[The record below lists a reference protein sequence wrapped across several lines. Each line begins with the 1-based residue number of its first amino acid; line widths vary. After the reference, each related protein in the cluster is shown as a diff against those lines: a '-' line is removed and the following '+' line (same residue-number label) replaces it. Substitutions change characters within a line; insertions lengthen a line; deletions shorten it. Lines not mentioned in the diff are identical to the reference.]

1 MYLLVFFAYDTIEM
15 SNLLSLLGVGLL
27 KLTQTLINRA
37 QNFVYVCTLSCHLD
51 AKIGIFCEMTK
62 YGFTSINGDFIFAR
76 NAKSALVDNRLLEDA
91 I

>member
-1 MYLLVFFAYDTIEM
+1 MYFLVFLTYDTIET
-15 SNLLSLLGVGLL
+15 SNLLGFLGVGFL
-27 KLTQTLINRA
+27 KLTQTLSDRA
-37 QNFVYVCTLSCHLD
+37 QIFVYVCTLSCHLD

-76 NAKSALVDNRLLEDA
+76 NTKSALIDNCLLEDT

>member
-1 MYLLVFFAYDTIEM
+1 MFLDASLGIGKIRLGGSKFQLQFMYLLVFLAYDTIET

-37 QNFVYVCTLSCHLD
+37 QNFVSVHCL
-51 AKIGIFCEMTK
+51 
-62 YGFTSINGDFIFAR
+62 
-76 NAKSALVDNRLLEDA
+76 A

>member
-1 MYLLVFFAYDTIEM
+1 MYLLVFLAYDTIET
-15 SNLLSLLGVGLL
+15 SNLLNLLGVGLL

-76 NAKSALVDNRLLEDA
+76 NAKSALVDNCLLEDA